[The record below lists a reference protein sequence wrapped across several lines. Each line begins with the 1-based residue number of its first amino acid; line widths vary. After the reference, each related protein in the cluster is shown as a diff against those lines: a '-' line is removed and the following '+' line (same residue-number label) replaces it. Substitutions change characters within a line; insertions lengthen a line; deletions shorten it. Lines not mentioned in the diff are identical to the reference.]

1 MSQKLNQEH
10 LDAINKLQNDFS
22 ELTTKL
28 GANTIDLEFIESQK
42 KSIEEQKYALLSEFA
57 NLRTQEDELLNTLK
71 TQYGEG
77 HINIQDGTFT
87 PIEEIK

>member
-28 GANTIDLEFIESQK
+28 GANTIDLEFLELQK
-42 KSIEEQKYALLSEFA
+42 KSLEDQKSTLLNEFSD
-57 NLRTQEDELLNTLK
+57 LRVQENELLNTLK
-71 TQYGEG
+71 THYGEG
-77 HINIQDGTFT
+77 HVNIQDGTFT